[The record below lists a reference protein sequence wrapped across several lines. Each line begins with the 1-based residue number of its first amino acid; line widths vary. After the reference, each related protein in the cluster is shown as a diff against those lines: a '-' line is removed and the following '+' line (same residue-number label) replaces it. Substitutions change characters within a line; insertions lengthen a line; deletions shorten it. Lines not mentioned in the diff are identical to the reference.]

1 MLSSVE
7 SSESPNSFLILSS
20 SLSRLTLRPSPAAGS
35 AFPTLGFTAP
45 PLLYS
50 PTDKP
55 ASAAAGS
62 STLTLAAWE
71 RLRLLA
77 AVASTDV
84 FFRKRFPGLPGS
96 LLDNWG
102 DGGAEGSSGGECRW
116 GGEGPRSEAVGGT
129 V

>member
-1 MLSSVE
+1 MMLSSVE

-20 SLSRLTLRPSPAAGS
+20 SLSRLTLRPSPA
-35 AFPTLGFTAP
+35 P

-55 ASAAAGS
+55 VSAAAGS

-77 AVASTDV
+77 AVASADV

-96 LLDNWG
+96 LLENWG
-102 DGGAEGSSGGECRW
+102 DGGAEGRSGGECRR